1 MAEIIDGKELAK
13 KIRKDL
19 KKEVD
24 EILGR
29 LGITPSSLIQMLYSE
44 IKLTHKIPLSLAIPE
59 EKQTKEKVTNSL
71 VNDSNKTKARRQVK

>member
-1 MAEIIDGKELAK
+1 MANTAAVYARIDPA
-13 KIRKDL
+13 L

-59 EKQTKEKVTNSL
+59 EKQTKEKVTNTL
-71 VNDSNKTKARRQVK
+71 LNESNKTKTRRQVK